1 MFDQGGK
8 RMLDW
13 IGCVGV
19 ELGLDVELRR
29 VIRKCSNVGAKG
41 VLVVRMCLHLGR
53 EVHLSVCV
61 LHLSVCVH
69 S

>member
-1 MFDQGGK
+1 
-8 RMLDW
+8 MLDW

-29 VIRKCSNVGAKG
+29 VIRKYSNVRAKG

-61 LHLSVCVH
+61 C
-69 S
+69 